1 MKFLLSFLLIILS
14 TISFSAKLTMDVGG
28 TYKFHGT
35 YQVDEKNLFMT
46 YQNFWTMTT
55 NTPHVFKGNCSGTI
69 KFNSGNQV
77 NDIMCYGKNGDN
89 YWYAAFNELAK
100 GEMGAST
107 SGFTIVAAKG
117 PFEELIGQKC
127 MGAYIE
133 LEDQH
138 YIWKGVCNI
147 PDKTF
152 ERILNYIPNK
162 N

>member
-1 MKFLLSFLLIILS
+1 MKYILVVLFIVLSS
-14 TISFSAKLTMDVGG
+14 ISFTAQLTMDVGG
-28 TYKFHGT
+28 TYKYHGT
-35 YQVDEKNLFMT
+35 YQVDKENLFIT

-55 NTPHVFKGNCSGTI
+55 NTPHVFQGDCSVII
-69 KFNSGNQV
+69 KFKSGNQV
-77 NDIMCYGKNGDN
+77 NDIMCHGKNKDA
-89 YWYAAFNELAK
+89 YWHASFNDIAK
-100 GEMGAST
+100 GELGAAT
-107 SGFTIVAAKG
+107 SGFTIVSAKG

>member
-1 MKFLLSFLLIILS
+1 
-14 TISFSAKLTMDVGG
+14 
-28 TYKFHGT
+28 
-35 YQVDEKNLFMT
+35 MT

-55 NTPHVFKGNCSGTI
+55 NTPHVFKGNCSGII
-69 KFNSGNQV
+69 KINAGNQV
-77 NDIMCYGKNGDN
+77 NDIMSYGKNGEY

-100 GEMGAST
+100 GDMGASI
-107 SGFTIVAAKG
+107 SGFTIISARG

-127 MGAYIE
+127 MGAYID